1 MMWIAAVTNNPVI
14 ALFPALFIA
23 VIIGIAICGAIFEKG
38 E

>member
-1 MMWIAAVTNNPVI
+1 MMWLQVVAKNPVI

-23 VIIGIAICGAIFEKG
+23 VIIGIAICGAIFE